1 MNSYLSSST
10 VAQIGG
16 QKKKLFIFVIPDP
29 EPIITG
35 DSGKLEYIVTVYD
48 DIKTEICGV
57 LRGKK
62 GISGKG

>member
-35 DSGKLEYIVTVYD
+35 DSGIEYIVTVY

-57 LRGKK
+57 LRGK
-62 GISGKG
+62 GIRGKG